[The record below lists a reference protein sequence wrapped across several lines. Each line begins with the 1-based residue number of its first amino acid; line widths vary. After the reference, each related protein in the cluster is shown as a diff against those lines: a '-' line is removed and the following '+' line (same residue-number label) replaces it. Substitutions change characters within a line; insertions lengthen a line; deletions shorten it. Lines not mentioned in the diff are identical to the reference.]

1 MIKHPV
7 HGTLNEF
14 LNKIEKRIED
24 GRADPSCG
32 MILTWFAEQ
41 YRIERSKP
49 AEPGARIPPSLYS
62 LTLAQID
69 ELRELNARGE
79 HKALASRLEEL
90 ARERSINN
98 STG

>member
-49 AEPGARIPPSLYS
+49 AEPGAPSLPPNS
-62 LTLAQID
+62 LTLQQID

-79 HKALASRLEEL
+79 HAVLAQRLEEL